1 MKQLL
6 SEVRIVE
13 IKLSDALLFFPLS
26 SHCPYL
32 SLLLPLVAQLRLIL
46 FLSECTDTE
55 KLYLGRFSVFS
66 YHPLPTEGK
75 KIFKELVFNQSFLAW
90 LATALTT

>member
-6 SEVRIVE
+6 SEVRIEE

-55 KLYLGRFSVFS
+55 KLYLGRFSVFPYYRRHEKS
-66 YHPLPTEGK
+66 LNVKSSNK
-75 KIFKELVFNQSFLAW
+75 KVLN
-90 LATALTT
+90 